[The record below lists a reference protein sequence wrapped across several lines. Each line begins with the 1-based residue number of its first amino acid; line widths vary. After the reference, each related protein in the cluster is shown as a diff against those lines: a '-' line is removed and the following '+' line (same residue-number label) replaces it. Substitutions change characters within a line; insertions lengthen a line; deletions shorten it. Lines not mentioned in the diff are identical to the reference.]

1 MEKINNVGYIGSV
14 SRGTIVKY
22 GDIILREI
30 RGGGGREERHRQGFT
45 IKPRELTS

>member
-30 RGGGGREERHRQGFT
+30 RGGGGRERRD
-45 IKPRELTS
+45 IVKDSRLNRVN

>member
-30 RGGGGREERHRQGFT
+30 RGAGGGRERGE
-45 IKPRELTS
+45 TSSRIHD

>member
-30 RGGGGREERHRQGFT
+30 RGGGRERRD
-45 IKPRELTS
+45 IVKDSRLNRVN